1 MVIYQNIFGY
11 DLAFKTSEE
20 LFSYRS
26 ADKGTLFMLEK
37 CLVNVEDVVLDL
49 GCGYGLVGIA
59 CCKITKPENVVMCD
73 IDPIAIDYAK
83 QNLMLNDVKEVCVL
97 QSDAY
102 SNILRSDFTL
112 ILSNPPFH
120 EDFSVPK
127 TFIEQGYNKLVP
139 NGRMFMVT
147 KRLEWYKRKFIKVFG
162 GVKIFRMDDYF
173 VFMGIKSD
181 RLKLSTQKRGIK
193 RNV

>member
-1 MVIYQNIFGY
+1 MVIYKNIFGY
-11 DLAFKTSEE
+11 DLAFRTSEE

-37 CLVNVEDVVLDL
+37 CLVNIEDVVLDL
-49 GCGYGLVGIA
+49 GCGYGLVGVACSKIA
-59 CCKITKPENVVMCD
+59 KPENVVMCD
-73 IDPIAIDYAK
+73 IDSIAIEYAK
-83 QNLMLNDVKEVCVL
+83 QNLLLNNVEGVCVL

-102 SNILRSDFTL
+102 SNISRCDFTL

-127 TFIEQGYNKLVP
+127 TFIEQGYHKLAP

-162 GVKIFRMDDYF
+162 GVKIFRCDDYF

-181 RLKLSTQKRGIK
+181 KLKLSSQKTEIRGH
-193 RNV
+193 V